1 MYRISLQVEAMDI
14 YPPDAPPSN
23 TPPSD
28 APLSNA
34 PPSNAPP
41 SDAPPSDAPPS
52 NAPPSDA
59 PPSNAP
65 PSYAPSSSAP
75 QHDCPPTNAAP
86 HDALPGQSQ
95 QCQKSSSSANCLGK
109 YSTTIGRLFQSL
121 PDDIGDWPDPKDISD
136 ELRCNVVRNGFPK
149 QFQGPFPQDDSDVQ
163 RRFAVGYYTRK
174 MANEEIVPRSWL
186 IYSVKQDKI
195 FCVCCMLFDNLES
208 PFRSGM
214 STWEGLSKKLKD
226 HETGRRHSEAFAK
239 WANLYR
245 RLTSETAIDHIQ
257 LTAFLK
263 ERDFWR
269 QVLVRLIDICLF
281 LAQRNLAFRGSD
293 EVLDSTHNGNFLGL
307 FDLMAK
313 RDPILSELKQRIQD
327 KTTKDHYLSP
337 QIQNEV
343 LSLIASK
350 IREVNLTAVKQSK
363 YYAIILDCTP
373 DLSHNEQLTVILRY
387 VDIRGVD
394 VHVKESFFGY
404 LNVSSNTSGAGLL
417 DAFLKHIEYLNLDI
431 KDCRAQS
438 YDNGSN
444 MKGKNVGLQARILKM
459 NSKALYLPCSSHSLN
474 LVICDAVKASL
485 FGLNFFGL
493 LSKLFNLFSASPW
506 RWEILKNH
514 VPITLKR
521 QSDTR
526 WESRVEAVK
535 PLRFYLPHV
544 IEALLNLKSTAEEK
558 IDAETMEDSE
568 ALLTKIK
575 TFQFILSVIIWY
587 DLLFNINKTSKILQE
602 DGASLPT
609 LKKEIETTI
618 SFTKNYRDDFDSV
631 KSQAKELA
639 VEAGIE
645 EFFLETRVRRKTKLF
660 NYECPDEPSRSAED
674 RFRVDFFI
682 TLIDTISSSLSE
694 RFDQMKKFSEFYG
707 FLYDREALSNSVINK
722 EIRHDCHKLHE
733 TLSDIEEYELLKE
746 VERFHQILTS
756 NPSLT
761 TATDFLNYVNSHG
774 LVGNYPNLSIALRML
789 LTTPISVASAE
800 RSFSKLKLIKTFLR
814 TTMSDNRLSDLATI
828 SIEHEAAK
836 GLDLDALVMDF
847 ASAKARR
854 KHL

>member
-1 MYRISLQVEAMDI
+1 
-14 YPPDAPPSN
+14 
-23 TPPSD
+23 
-28 APLSNA
+28 
-34 PPSNAPP
+34 
-41 SDAPPSDAPPS
+41 
-52 NAPPSDA
+52 
-59 PPSNAP
+59 
-65 PSYAPSSSAP
+65 
-75 QHDCPPTNAAP
+75 
-86 HDALPGQSQ
+86 
-95 QCQKSSSSANCLGK
+95 
-109 YSTTIGRLFQSL
+109 
-121 PDDIGDWPDPKDISD
+121 
-136 ELRCNVVRNGFPK
+136 
-149 QFQGPFPQDDSDVQ
+149 
-163 RRFAVGYYTRK
+163 
-174 MANEEIVPRSWL
+174 
-186 IYSVKQDKI
+186 
-195 FCVCCMLFDNLES
+195 
-208 PFRSGM
+208 
-214 STWEGLSKKLKD
+214 
-226 HETGRRHSEAFAK
+226 
-239 WANLYR
+239 
-245 RLTSETAIDHIQ
+245 
-257 LTAFLK
+257 
-263 ERDFWR
+263 
-269 QVLVRLIDICLF
+269 
-281 LAQRNLAFRGSD
+281 
-293 EVLDSTHNGNFLGL
+293 
-307 FDLMAK
+307 
-313 RDPILSELKQRIQD
+313 
-327 KTTKDHYLSP
+327 
-337 QIQNEV
+337 
-343 LSLIASK
+343 
-350 IREVNLTAVKQSK
+350 
-363 YYAIILDCTP
+363 
-373 DLSHNEQLTVILRY
+373 LSHNEQLTVILRY

-404 LNVSSNTSGAGLL
+404 LNVSSDTSGAGLL

-535 PLRFYLPHV
+535 PLRFHLPHV

-558 IDAETMEDSE
+558 MDAETMEDSE

-587 DLLFNINKTSKILQE
+587 DLLFNINKTSKILQQ

-618 SFTKNYRDDFDSV
+618 SFTKNYRDNFDSV

-674 RFRVDFFI
+674 RFRVDFFV

-733 TLSDIEEYELLKE
+733 TISDIL
-746 VERFHQILTS
+746 
-756 NPSLT
+756 
-761 TATDFLNYVNSHG
+761 
-774 LVGNYPNLSIALRML
+774 
-789 LTTPISVASAE
+789 
-800 RSFSKLKLIKTFLR
+800 
-814 TTMSDNRLSDLATI
+814 
-828 SIEHEAAK
+828 
-836 GLDLDALVMDF
+836 
-847 ASAKARR
+847 
-854 KHL
+854 